1 MLYYSFKMYHENA
14 CCFSQNANK
23 TCFSHDVASG
33 SDIMLCNIINKTLVV
48 YRFVTIRNDDH

>member
-1 MLYYSFKMYHENA
+1 MFF
-14 CCFSQNANK
+14 FSQNAYK

-48 YRFVTIRNDDH
+48 YRFVTLRNDDH